1 MLLCFIDPR
10 VRKIK
15 NEAFRC
21 PGIFSRTLRFYSFAS
36 SPCSPWL
43 QHSATHCYTQPM
55 GPTNVLWAGPRS
67 INPLNY
73 LKKMILTYDLWLMIY
88 ILHQQDRVPIMIWST
103 KSCLLRIFLH
113 KFFLRRILFT
123 KKILLPAHFL
133 SSKNLACGA
142 FDFSVLLGLPIHW
155 YWKWFEFKNSVI
167 TTSQFVKKTMK
178 KVSKNKKKEA
188 KGFSVIHPSP

>member
-1 MLLCFIDPR
+1 VLLCFIDPR

-123 KKILLPAHFL
+123 KKSCFRPIFCHQKISPVGRLISVSCLVYQFIGIEND
-133 SSKNLACGA
+133 SNSKTQWSQRHNL
-142 FDFSVLLGLPIHW
+142 
-155 YWKWFEFKNSVI
+155 
-167 TTSQFVKKTMK
+167 
-178 KVSKNKKKEA
+178 
-188 KGFSVIHPSP
+188 